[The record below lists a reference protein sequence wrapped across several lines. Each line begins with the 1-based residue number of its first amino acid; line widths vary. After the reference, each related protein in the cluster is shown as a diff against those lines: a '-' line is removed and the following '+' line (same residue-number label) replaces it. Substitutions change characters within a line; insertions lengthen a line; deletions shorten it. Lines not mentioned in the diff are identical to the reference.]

1 MDISTERAAGLSIG
15 VKITARSTCFFH
27 PEECQRQVSTGNT
40 HAQLVPLTS
49 SSIDLCPLLKK
60 FLASRSIKCDSV
72 KQTFTKPSVLS
83 ERFAAA
89 STYQYYHLASI
100 DQYIGVNLLA
110 RLCDSK
116 SPALHACKDQVQ
128 ELENASYIDVDFD
141 AISHALVFTAFFN
154 PHRGHI
160 LPAQRDKRSIKRL
173 RAEDTIEVGVLQ
185 NEKATE
191 PEELSLGGYLT
202 VIGQNDHP
210 SKS

>member
-1 MDISTERAAGLSIG
+1 M
-15 VKITARSTCFFH
+15 
-27 PEECQRQVSTGNT
+27 
-40 HAQLVPLTS
+40 S
-49 SSIDLCPLLKK
+49 SSPREMPMTSMYLKSNSLLLALIPCSVNLCPLLKN
-60 FLASRSIKCDSV
+60 FLASRSIKCDSIAD
-72 KQTFTKPSVLS
+72 TFSKPRVLA
-83 ERFAAA
+83 ERFAAS

-116 SPALHACKDQVQ
+116 PPDLHACKDQVQ

-141 AISHALVFTAFFN
+141 AISHALVFTAFWN
-154 PHRGHI
+154 PHRRQI
-160 LPAQRDKRSIKRL
+160 LPAQRDKRPIKRI

-185 NEKATE
+185 SEQATE

-210 SKS
+210 SIIKT